1 MGAWDIAI
9 FANES
14 NVDFLDEIATLDSE
28 DIVEA
33 IDDAVALV
41 ASNKAVNEE
50 EVANGLLAATI
61 AAIWAGAPFS
71 AGEIAENYPFVR
83 ELAGSGSELLRER
96 SAAILEEAD
105 TEEDLEVYLEALN

>member
-9 FANES
+9 FADEN
-14 NVDFLDEIATLDSE
+14 NADFLDEMASLDSE

-33 IDDAVALV
+33 VEDAVALV
-41 ASNKAVNEE
+41 ASGKAVNEE
-50 EVANGLLAATI
+50 ETANGHLAATI
-61 AAIWAGAPFS
+61 AAIWAGAPFT

-83 ELAGSGSELLRER
+83 QLAGSGSELLRER
-96 SAAILEEAD
+96 AGAILEEVD

>member
-1 MGAWDIAI
+1 MGAWDISI
-9 FANES
+9 FADDN
-14 NVDFLDEIATLDSE
+14 NVDFLEEMSALEPE

-33 IDDAVALV
+33 VDDAVALV
-41 ASNKAVNEE
+41 ANNKAVNEE

-61 AAIWAGAPFS
+61 AAIWAGAPYS

-83 ELAGSGSELLRER
+83 ELSGSGSERLREQ
-96 SAAILEEAD
+96 AAAVLEDAD

>member
-1 MGAWDIAI
+1 MGAWDITI
-9 FANES
+9 FSDEA
-14 NVDFLDEIATLDSE
+14 NVDFLEEIEGLEPE

-33 IDDAVALV
+33 IEDAVALV
-41 ASNKAVNEE
+41 ASQKAVNEE
-50 EVANGLLAATI
+50 ETSNGLLAATI

-83 ELAGSGSELLRER
+83 ELAGSGSELLREQA
-96 SAAILEEAD
+96 AAILEEVD

>member
-9 FANES
+9 FADEN
-14 NVDFLDEIATLDSE
+14 NADFLDEIAGLDGE

-33 IDDAVALV
+33 IEDAVALV
-41 ASNKAVNEE
+41 ASEKAVNEE
-50 EVANGLLAATI
+50 ETANGLLAATI

-83 ELAGSGSELLRER
+83 EFAGSGDELLRER
-96 SAAILEEAD
+96 AALVLEEAD
-105 TEEDLEVYLEALN
+105 TDEDLEVYLEALN